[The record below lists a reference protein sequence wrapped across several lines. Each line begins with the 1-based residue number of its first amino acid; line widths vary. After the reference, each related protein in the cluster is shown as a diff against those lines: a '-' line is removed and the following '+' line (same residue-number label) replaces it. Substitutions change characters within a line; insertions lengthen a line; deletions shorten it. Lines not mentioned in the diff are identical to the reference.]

1 MTPSQ
6 EALDIE
12 AARRIYSDSLGT
24 PREELAR
31 EYLRIMIA
39 KAKRKEA
46 K

>member
-6 EALDIE
+6 DALDID
-12 AARRIYSDSLGT
+12 AAHKLYRDALGT